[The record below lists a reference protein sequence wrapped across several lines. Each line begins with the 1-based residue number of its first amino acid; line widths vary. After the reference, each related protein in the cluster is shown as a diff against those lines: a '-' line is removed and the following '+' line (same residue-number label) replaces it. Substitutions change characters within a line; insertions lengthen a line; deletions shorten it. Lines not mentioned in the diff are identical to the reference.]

1 MFEIKEP
8 SINVAEEIEKHSLQ
22 AIESEAREYYK
33 FLEFNYYEQ
42 EVIKRLIHATTCF
55 DEVIKNIYFSK
66 NSITN
71 IGNLLKDGAKIIVDT
86 NMIKSG
92 ISEFYLKEYSNEVIC
107 LVNEKRVFELA
118 KENSTTRSYS
128 AVSLA
133 IKENSDKPL
142 VLACGNAPTFIY
154 SAIKT
159 LIEEEIDLS
168 RVAILTFPVGFIN
181 VVEAKEYAREF
192 MDYYNSTGIIM
203 QGRFGS
209 STMIVSTIHAIYK
222 LLKENSENK

>member
-1 MFEIKEP
+1 MFKIKEP
-8 SINVAEEIEKHSLQ
+8 SINIGDEIETQSLE
-22 AIESEAREYYK
+22 AIESEAKEYSK
-33 FLEFNYYEQ
+33 FLKFNYGEQ

-55 DEVIKNIYFSK
+55 NEVIENIYFSD
-66 NSITN
+66 NAISN
-71 IGNLLKDGAKIIVDT
+71 IQNILKDGAKIIVDT

-92 ISEFYLKEYSNEVIC
+92 ISDFYLKKYSNEVIC

-118 KENSTTRSYS
+118 KENNTTRSYS
-128 AVSLA
+128 AINLA
-133 IKENSDKPL
+133 IKENKDTPL
-142 VLACGNAPTFIY
+142 ILACGNAPTFIY

-159 LIEEEIDLS
+159 LIEEKIDLK

-181 VVEAKEYAREF
+181 VVEAKEYSKEF
-192 MDYYNSTGIIM
+192 MDHYNSTGIIM

-222 LLKENSENK
+222 LLKENK